1 MPADE
6 RSLTNIP
13 TSWYV
18 FTMTKTEP
26 ASTPSRQRLL
36 DAALHEFRSRGYA
49 ATTVDDL
56 CRAAGVGKGSF
67 FHHFPSKEALALAA
81 VGHWNALTGALFAQA
96 PYHAPADPRER
107 VLAYV
112 DFRAALLQG
121 ELPDFTCLLGTMVQ
135 ETYDSH
141 PALRDAC
148 RDGIETHAET
158 LVQDIAAA
166 QAKYAADADWTPS
179 SLALFTQAALQGA
192 FILAKAQGGVGAA
205 ADAVAHLRRYIE
217 SLFPLPPTTKRKT
230 P

>member
-1 MPADE
+1 MAKTPA
-6 RSLTNIP
+6 P
-13 TSWYV
+13 V
-18 FTMTKTEP
+18 
-26 ASTPSRQRLL
+26 ASSRQRLL

-81 VGHWNALTGALFAQA
+81 VGHWNARTGTLFAQA
-96 PYHAPADPRER
+96 PYHAPTDPRER

-121 ELPDFTCLLGTMVQ
+121 GPADFTCLLGTIVQ
-135 ETYDSH
+135 ETWDSH

-148 RDGIETHAET
+148 RHGIEGHAET
-158 LVQDIAAA
+158 LVRDIADAK
-166 QAKYAADADWTPS
+166 AKYAPDADWTPQ

-192 FILAKAQGGVGAA
+192 FILAKAQGGAPAA
-205 ADAVAHLRRYIE
+205 AEAVSHLRRYVE
-217 SLFPLPPTTKRKT
+217 SLFPLPRKTKRKT

>member
-1 MPADE
+1 MVKTPAAA
-6 RSLTNIP
+6 
-13 TSWYV
+13 
-18 FTMTKTEP
+18 
-26 ASTPSRQRLL
+26 ASSRQRLL

-67 FHHFPSKEALALAA
+67 FHHFPSKEALALDA
-81 VGHWNALTGALFAQA
+81 VGHWNAMTGALFAQA

-112 DFRAALLQG
+112 DFRGELLQG
-121 ELPDFTCLLGTMVQ
+121 ELADFTCLLGTIVQ

-148 RDGIETHAET
+148 RHGIELHAET
-158 LVQDIAAA
+158 LVRDIADA
-166 QAKYAADADWTPS
+166 QAKYAPDADWTPQ

-192 FILAKAQGGVGAA
+192 FILAKAQGGAPAA
-205 ADAVAHLRRYIE
+205 TDAVSHLRRYIE

>member
-1 MPADE
+1 MAKPPA
-6 RSLTNIP
+6 TA
-13 TSWYV
+13 
-18 FTMTKTEP
+18 
-26 ASTPSRQRLL
+26 ASSRQRLL

-67 FHHFPSKEALALAA
+67 FHHFPSKEALALEA
-81 VGHWNALTGALFAQA
+81 VNHWNAMTGALFAQA
-96 PYHAPADPRER
+96 PYHAPADPRDR

-121 ELPDFTCLLGTMVQ
+121 ELADFTCLLGTIVQ

-148 RDGIETHAET
+148 RAGIETHAST
-158 LVQDIAAA
+158 LVRDIAAA
-166 QAKYAADADWTPS
+166 KARHAPAADWTPE

-192 FILAKAQGGVGAA
+192 FILAKATGGPDTAA
-205 ADAVAHLRRYIE
+205 ESLGHLRRYLAF
-217 SLFPLPPTTKRKT
+217 LFDPATQREAAS
-230 P
+230 

>member
-1 MPADE
+1 MSKTPA
-6 RSLTNIP
+6 
-13 TSWYV
+13 
-18 FTMTKTEP
+18 P
-26 ASTPSRQRLL
+26 AEPSRQRLL
-36 DAALHEFRSRGYA
+36 DAAQHEFRSRGYA

-81 VGHWNALTGALFAQA
+81 VGHWNARTGTLFAQA
-96 PYHAPADPRER
+96 PYHAPTDPRER

-121 ELPDFTCLLGTMVQ
+121 DPADFTCLLGTIVQ
-135 ETYDSH
+135 ETWDSH

-148 RDGIETHAET
+148 RNGIEAHADT
-158 LVQDIAAA
+158 LVRDIADAK
-166 QAKYAADADWTPS
+166 AKYAADADWAPD

-192 FILAKAQGGVGAA
+192 FILAKARGGSAA
-205 ADAVAHLRRYIE
+205 ASDAVSHLRRYIE
-217 SLFPLPPTTKRKT
+217 SLLPLPPTTKRTT